1 MADNARNVKN
11 RYRTPGVV
19 SGNLARQLDSYELER
34 QLENSGQLDFDR
46 QYKRRSESRA
56 DQIARER
63 AKAKAAVRPAQK
75 VSPAA
80 VLGFGAVAALL
91 VCLLMCYVRINAI
104 SGSIVEMKEQISA
117 LETEQVSLMTRY
129 EQAFDLS
136 TVKAAAEA
144 AGMTQPSGSQIY
156 YVELPGQDQA
166 VACASREEGG
176 LSGLL
181 ASIGQ
186 RIYTVVEYFR

>member
-1 MADNARNVKN
+1 MAASAKSTKT

-34 QLENSGQLDFDR
+34 RLENSGQLDFDR
-46 QYKRRSESRA
+46 QYKRRRESQA

-75 VSPAA
+75 VSPLA
-80 VLGFGAVAALL
+80 VIGFSAVAALL
-91 VCLLMCYVRINAI
+91 VCLLVCYAQVNAI

-117 LETEQVSLMTRY
+117 LETEQVALLTKY
-129 EQAFDLS
+129 EQAFDLA

-166 VACASREEGG
+166 VAYVSQEVGVLSRFFAS
-176 LSGLL
+176 L
-181 ASIGQ
+181 GQ
-186 RIYTVVEYFR
+186 RLYTAVEYFR